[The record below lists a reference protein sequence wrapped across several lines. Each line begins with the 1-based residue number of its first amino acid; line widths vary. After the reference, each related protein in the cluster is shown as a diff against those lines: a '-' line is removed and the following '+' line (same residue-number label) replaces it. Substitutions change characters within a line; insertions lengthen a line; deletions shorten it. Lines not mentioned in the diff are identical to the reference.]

1 MTIKNRDIE
10 PIDEFRE
17 IGKKLPYREPV
28 DFFERF
34 SKKTL
39 NVARQRKKTRERRI
53 VIWRSVAV
61 AASISVIVF
70 LGYLIPE
77 GENAEKVIAVRD
89 NQPDTT
95 VVLEQNQQIAEL
107 PVVDSVKMNIAED
120 VVSQSKTGEDMNDIL
135 VDLSDEE
142 LMQLAAMFKADLF
155 IEEAVQ

>member
-1 MTIKNRDIE
+1 MKNRDIE

-17 IGKKLPYREPV
+17 IGKNLPYREPV

-34 SKKTL
+34 SDKAL

-53 VIWRSVAV
+53 MIWRSVAV
-61 AASISVIVF
+61 AASIAVIVF
-70 LGYLIPE
+70 LGYLIPD
-77 GENAEKVIAVRD
+77 GKNAEKVLVVQD

-95 VVLEQNQQIAEL
+95 VVLEQKQQIAKL
-107 PVVDSVKMNIAED
+107 PVADSVKKNIAED
-120 VVSQSKTGEDMNDIL
+120 AVSQSKAGEDMNDIL

>member
-1 MTIKNRDIE
+1 MKMKNRDIE

-28 DFFERF
+28 GFFERF
-34 SKKTL
+34 SDKAL

-53 VIWRSVAV
+53 MIWRSVAV
-61 AASISVIVF
+61 AASIAVIVF
-70 LGYLIPE
+70 LGYLIPD
-77 GENAEKVIAVRD
+77 GENAEKVLVVQD

-95 VVLEQNQQIAEL
+95 VVLEQKQQIAEL
-107 PVVDSVKMNIAED
+107 PVADSVKKNIEED
-120 VVSQSKTGEDMNDIL
+120 AVSQFKTGEDMNDIL

>member
-34 SKKTL
+34 SDKAL

-53 VIWRSVAV
+53 MIWRSVAV
-61 AASISVIVF
+61 AASIAVIVF
-70 LGYLIPE
+70 LGYLIPD
-77 GENAEKVIAVRD
+77 GENAEKVLVVQD
-89 NQPDTT
+89 NQPDTI
-95 VVLEQNQQIAEL
+95 VVLEQKQQIAEL
-107 PVVDSVKMNIAED
+107 PVAESVKKSVAEEAD
-120 VVSQSKTGEDMNDIL
+120 SQSKTDEDMNDIL